1 MVVAG
6 RNTNLG
12 WGVAKSELIEE
23 RRMLGDP
30 VLQRIWKASHRKR

>member
-12 WGVAKSELIEE
+12 WGVAKSELIEA
-23 RRMLGDP
+23 RRMWGDP
-30 VLQRIWKASHRKR
+30 VLQHIWQASRRKR